1 MGIIHKI
8 KSYFVKH
15 PEEEKVIET
24 IEEIMDEREERGD
37 KVLVDPDELNLL
49 KNLFK
54 LKDIRAGEVCIPNI
68 DIVGISVDATLDQ
81 LAKVIIDEKFTRL
94 PVYDGTMDNIVGVVH
109 VKDVLCA
116 IFEHADLTIKEVMK
130 NNVLFVP
137 AAMRALDL
145 LRDMQAKR
153 MQMAVIVDEYG
164 GTGGLITLE
173 DLLEEIVGE
182 IEDEHDAL
190 DTPPVLHKIGNTVI
204 QADARIL
211 LTDLEERI
219 GVFLTKEEKES
230 DVDTIGGL
238 VFHLSGKLPKIGEN
252 VTHSSGV
259 VFEVLDADSR
269 HIKQIK
275 ITHFKKLKEKTVFSK
290 KEKRKNKKP
299 KKFDLKKKLQSFR
312 KKKAT

>member
-1 MGIIHKI
+1 MDILHKV

-15 PEEEKVIET
+15 PEEEQVIET

-37 KVLVDPDELNLL
+37 KVLVDSDELNLL

-54 LKDIRAGEVCIPNI
+54 LKDIRAGQICIPNI
-68 DIVGISVDATLDQ
+68 DITGVSIDATLEQ
-81 LAKVIIDEKFTRL
+81 LTKIVIDDKFTRM
-94 PVYDGTMDNIVGVVH
+94 PVFDGTLDNIVGVVH
-109 VKDVLCA
+109 VKDLLYAVLT
-116 IFEHADLTIKEVMK
+116 HANVTLKEIMT

-153 MQMAVIVDEYG
+153 TQMAVVVDEYG

-190 DTPPVLHKIGNTVI
+190 DTPPVLHKIGNSVI

-211 LTDLEERI
+211 LSELEERI
-219 GVFLTKEEKES
+219 GSFLTREEKES

-238 VFHLSGKLPKIGEN
+238 VFHLAGRPPKIGET
-252 VTHSSGV
+252 VVHSSGV
-259 VFEVLDADSR
+259 VFEILDADTR
-269 HIKQIK
+269 HVKQVK
-275 ITHFKKLKEKTVFSK
+275 ITRFKKLKEKPK
-290 KEKRKNKKP
+290 KKAKNKAI
-299 KKFDLKKKLQSFR
+299 KKFDLKKKLQSF
-312 KKKAT
+312 KKKKTA

>member
-1 MGIIHKI
+1 MDILHKV

-15 PEEEKVIET
+15 PEEEQVIET

-37 KVLVDPDELNLL
+37 KVLVDSDELNLL

-54 LKDIRAGEVCIPNI
+54 LKDIRAGQICIPNI
-68 DIVGISVDATLDQ
+68 DITGVSIDATLEQ
-81 LAKVIIDEKFTRL
+81 LTKIVIDDKFTRM
-94 PVYDGTMDNIVGVVH
+94 PVFDGTLDNIVGVVH
-109 VKDVLCA
+109 VKDLLYAVLT
-116 IFEHADLTIKEVMK
+116 HANVTLKEIMT

-153 MQMAVIVDEYG
+153 TQMAVVVDEYG

-190 DTPPVLHKIGNTVI
+190 DTPPVLHKIGNSVI

-211 LTDLEERI
+211 LSELEERI
-219 GVFLTKEEKES
+219 GTFLTREEKES

-238 VFHLSGKLPKIGEN
+238 VFHLAGRPPKIGET
-252 VTHSSGV
+252 VVHSSGV
-259 VFEVLDADSR
+259 VFEILDADTR
-269 HIKQIK
+269 HVKQVK
-275 ITHFKKLKEKTVFSK
+275 ITRFKKLKEKPK
-290 KEKRKNKKP
+290 KKTKTKEI
-299 KKFDLKKKLQSFR
+299 KKFDLKKKLQSF
-312 KKKAT
+312 KKKKTA